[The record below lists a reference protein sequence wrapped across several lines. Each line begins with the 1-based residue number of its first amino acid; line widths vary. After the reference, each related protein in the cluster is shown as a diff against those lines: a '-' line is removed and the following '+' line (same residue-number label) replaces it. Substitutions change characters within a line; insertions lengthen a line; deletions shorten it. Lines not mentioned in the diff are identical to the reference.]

1 MIKQVEVSGYRLL
14 NDFTA
19 DFGDVT
25 VVIGANATGKST
37 LLDCLELI
45 CQTAEFP
52 VNEVLSWHGGM
63 ASISNAFAEET
74 GLEWRLT
81 FAKPSLRSVWS
92 SMPLKD
98 DVDFVYEVSLEQDL
112 YYGQATVAREVLR
125 TAEPFAGY
133 SKPLMYLVSTGTRS
147 MIFDRR
153 QHALVDFDS
162 TPAAAEQGIARDVG
176 EPGGQERA
184 DSLSEAAGGSSLLL
198 LPRMRFVNEYPQ
210 PSYMRI
216 LLAGCAFYPGFEI
229 TRGSAVRRKPAEI
242 KPYTLLF
249 ASGENLGTVL
259 HEVLTRHAFKETA
272 DEIQDFLTTAYPS
285 FGGIYTETAYGDAGK
300 VLVRWREKG
309 AGRLMELWDLSDGV
323 LRFLCLATALLNP
336 APPPF
341 IGIDEPEAGLHP
353 RLLPVVA
360 DMIKAASESAQVLV
374 TTHSPDL
381 VNCFELD
388 DIAVMS
394 REESRAVWHR
404 PASRASLRKMLEA
417 VGGDTLGDLHR
428 SGELEAMAE

>member
-1 MIKQVEVSGYRLL
+1 MIKQLEVRGYRLL
-14 NDFTA
+14 DGFTA

-52 VNEVLSWHGGM
+52 VNEVLLWHGGM
-63 ASISNAFAEET
+63 ASISNAFGVET
-74 GLEWRLT
+74 EFQWRLT
-81 FAKPSLRSVWS
+81 FAKPSAL
-92 SMPLKD
+92 SMWTGIPLEKE
-98 DVDFVYEVSLEQDL
+98 VSFVYEVVLGQDA
-112 YYGQATVAREVLR
+112 YGQAVLGYEVLR
-125 TAEPFAGY
+125 NAEPYQGY
-133 SKPLMYLVSTGTRS
+133 TEPFKYLESTRTRS
-147 MIFDRR
+147 KIFDPKK
-153 QHALVDFDS
+153 HGFVDFDS
-162 TPAAAEQGIARDVG
+162 TPAGIQQDFVRDADGSAAEEAANSMPQ
-176 EPGGQERA
+176 
-184 DSLSEAAGGSSLLL
+184 AAGGSSLLL

-216 LLAGCAFYPGFEI
+216 LLAGCASYPGFEV
-229 TRGSAVRRKPAEI
+229 TRGSAVRTKPAEI
-242 KPYTLLF
+242 RSYTLLL
-249 ASGENLGTVL
+249 ASGENLATVL
-259 HEVLTRHAFKETA
+259 HEVLTRHAFKETG
-272 DEIQDFLTTAYPS
+272 DEIQEFLASAYPS
-285 FGGIYTETAYGDAGK
+285 FGGIYAETAYGAAGK
-300 VLVRWREKG
+300 VVVRWREKG
-309 AGRLMELWDLSDGV
+309 AQRLMELGDLSDGV

-336 APPPF
+336 MPPPF

-360 DMIKAASESAQVLV
+360 DMIKTASEKTQVLV

-381 VNCFELD
+381 VNCFDLH

-394 REESRAVWHR
+394 REEARAVWHR